1 MICLPVGPRC
11 DHCLLAKAKLCPSR
25 VTNIKSEGRKEVIYT
40 FTHEDE
46 EVKLENGG
54 GAKLE
59 VKYEEGTPLREVM
72 REDADTHVKEEVLEE
87 PGLGE
92 EGVLEV
98 LDQVDG
104 VKDIGA

>member
-1 MICLPVGPRC
+1 
-11 DHCLLAKAKLCPSR
+11 

-40 FTHEDE
+40 FTHDDEDAKV
-46 EVKLENGG
+46 EVKEEG

-59 VKYEEGTPLREVM
+59 VKYEEGTPLREVKN
-72 REDADTHVKEEVLEE
+72 EGVDSEVKEEVLEQ

-92 EGVLEV
+92 EGVLDV

>member
-1 MICLPVGPRC
+1 M
-11 DHCLLAKAKLCPSR
+11 
-25 VTNIKSEGRKEVIYT
+25 
-40 FTHEDE
+40 
-46 EVKLENGG
+46 
-54 GAKLE
+54 E
-59 VKYEEGTPLREVM
+59 VKYEDGTPLREVKS
-72 REDADTHVKEEVLEE
+72 EDAGTHVKEEVLQE

>member
-1 MICLPVGPRC
+1 M
-11 DHCLLAKAKLCPSR
+11 
-25 VTNIKSEGRKEVIYT
+25 
-40 FTHEDE
+40 
-46 EVKLENGG
+46 
-54 GAKLE
+54 E

>member
-1 MICLPVGPRC
+1 V
-11 DHCLLAKAKLCPSR
+11 
-25 VTNIKSEGRKEVIYT
+25 VYT
-40 FTHEDE
+40 FTHDDE
-46 EVKLENGG
+46 EVKPKEEG

-59 VKYEEGTPLREVM
+59 VKYEEGSPLREVKNGGV
-72 REDADTHVKEEVLEE
+72 DAEVKEEVLEQ